1 MYGWAKKGY
10 AFLVDRIGIQF
21 GLMSLTIKA
30 SGIDG
35 SIEDELIDKSLPNI
49 IGLLNNGSRHYKQ
62 QKFELNFS

>member
-10 AFLVDRIGIQF
+10 AVLVDRIRIQF

-49 IGLLNNGSRHYKQ
+49 IGLLNNGFITSNKN
-62 QKFELNFS
+62 LN

>member
-10 AFLVDRIGIQF
+10 AFLVGRIGIQF

-35 SIEDELIDKSLPNI
+35 SIEDELTDKSLPKI
-49 IGLLNNGSRHYKQ
+49 IGLLNILTETWYP
-62 QKFELNFS
+62 FSSAVY

>member
-10 AFLVDRIGIQF
+10 AFLVDRIGIQL

-49 IGLLNNGSRHYKQ
+49 IELLNNGSITSNKN
-62 QKFELNFS
+62 LN